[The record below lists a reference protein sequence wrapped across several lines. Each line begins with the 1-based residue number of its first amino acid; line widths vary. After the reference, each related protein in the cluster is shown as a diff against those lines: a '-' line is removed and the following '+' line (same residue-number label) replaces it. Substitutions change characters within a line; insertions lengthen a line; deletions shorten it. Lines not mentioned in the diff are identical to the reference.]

1 MESTKRVSRFG
12 VLVLLCLTAVSCG
25 SSADN
30 KPMSGASAEPS
41 ASAKPSASGDLF
53 SGAQPWTIDV
63 SGATKSDRSD
73 AIIQSLND
81 LGGWGNGNTFQT
93 DFSIPV
99 FFADSST
106 PRVQVVGADEYCFGG
121 PDCDEVPAQMPVPQD
136 ANFEGS
142 SDLTCDISGST
153 ETQGDCHL
161 LVAEKDEG
169 KLYEVYQGTK
179 TGDDITAV
187 GFFVWDLTKSY
198 PDTLR
203 GEQCTSADAAGFPI
217 AALTPT
223 ADEVASGAINH
234 ALRFILP
241 NDRMKEAVYVA
252 PATHA
257 GGPESTD
264 PNAPPYGVRFRLK
277 ADFDESGYTD
287 PQKVV
292 LKALKTHGML
302 LADGGEIPLTSP
314 MIAPAPPNGPT
325 SESMRIPSAAS
336 PWISSKSSNLVPRS
350 SSPTTVCAIP
360 SQTRA
365 HGAHSRLRPRCRRP
379 ARRRSGPG

>member
-1 MESTKRVSRFG
+1 MKSARRGARFG
-12 VLVLLCLTAVSCG
+12 VLAVLCATAVSCG
-25 SSADN
+25 VNTDN
-30 KPMSGASAEPS
+30 KPTSGASAEPS
-41 ASAKPSASGDLF
+41 SHATPNASAE
-53 SGAQPWTIDV
+53 QPWTTDV
-63 SGATKSDRSD
+63 SRAAKSDRSD

-81 LGGWGNGNTFQT
+81 LGGWGNGNRFQT

-99 FFADSST
+99 FFADSNT

-121 PDCDEVPAQMPVPQD
+121 PDCEKVPARMPVPQS

-142 SDLTCDISGST
+142 PDLACDISGNT

-161 LVAEKDEG
+161 LVIEEDEG

-179 TGDDITAV
+179 TGNDITAV
-187 GFFVWDLTKSY
+187 GFFVWDLNKSY

-223 ADEVASGAINH
+223 ADEVASGAIDH
-234 ALRFILP
+234 TLRFILP

-257 GGPESTD
+257 GGPKSTD

-302 LADGGEIPLTSP
+302 LSDGGEIPLTFADDRTSTAKWADLG
-314 MIAPAPPNGPT
+314 IDANSFSGITVDQFEVVGLGPEIELT
-325 SESMRIPSAAS
+325 YDC
-336 PWISSKSSNLVPRS
+336 VRS
-350 SSPTTVCAIP
+350 DE
-360 SQTRA
+360 
-365 HGAHSRLRPRCRRP
+365 
-379 ARRRSGPG
+379 

>member
-1 MESTKRVSRFG
+1 MRTARRGVRFSVFA
-12 VLVLLCLTAVSCG
+12 VLCAAAVSCSG
-25 SSADN
+25 SADN
-30 KPMSGASAEPS
+30 KLASEASAEPN
-41 ASAKPSASGDLF
+41 ASA
-53 SGAQPWTIDV
+53 AQPWTTDV
-63 SGATKSDRSD
+63 SVAAKSERSD
-73 AIIQSLND
+73 AIIQALND
-81 LGGWGNGNTFQT
+81 LGGWGNGNRFQT

-99 FFADSST
+99 FYADSST

-142 SDLTCDISGST
+142 SDLICDTSGDT

-161 LVAEKDEG
+161 LVVEEDEG

-179 TGDDITAV
+179 IGDDITAV
-187 GFFVWDLTKSY
+187 GFFVWDLNKSY

-217 AALTPT
+217 APLTPT

-302 LADGGEIPLTSP
+302 LSDGGEISLTFADDRTSTAKWADLG
-314 MIAPAPPNGPT
+314 IDANSFSGITVDQFEVVELGPEIDLT
-325 SESMRIPSAAS
+325 YECVR
-336 PWISSKSSNLVPRS
+336 NEE
-350 SSPTTVCAIP
+350 
-360 SQTRA
+360 
-365 HGAHSRLRPRCRRP
+365 
-379 ARRRSGPG
+379 